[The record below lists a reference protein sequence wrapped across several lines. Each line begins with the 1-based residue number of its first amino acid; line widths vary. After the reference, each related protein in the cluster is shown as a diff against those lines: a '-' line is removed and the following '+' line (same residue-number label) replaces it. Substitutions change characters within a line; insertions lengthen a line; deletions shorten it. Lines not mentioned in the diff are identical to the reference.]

1 MELLDGEWKGEE
13 IVFGVAN
20 GSFLTLTMQ
29 VLSEFCVCLFPFSF
43 LITLFWN
50 ILFGLGNYELSA

>member
-1 MELLDGEWKGEE
+1 MELLDGAWKGEE

-29 VLSEFCVCLFPFSF
+29 VLSEFCVCHFPFSF